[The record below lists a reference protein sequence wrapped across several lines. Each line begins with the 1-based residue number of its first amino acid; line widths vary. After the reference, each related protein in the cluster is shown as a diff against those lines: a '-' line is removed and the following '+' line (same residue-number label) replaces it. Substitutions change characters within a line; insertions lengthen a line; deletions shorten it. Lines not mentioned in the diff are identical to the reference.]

1 MNKLRT
7 NGIETQERKNHRTLQ
22 AFNINW
28 NNDIK
33 NKKESLDNQMIIYIL
48 GLSSC
53 K

>member
-7 NGIETQERKNHRTLQ
+7 DGIEAQERKKNHRTLQ

-33 NKKESLDNQMIIYIL
+33 NKKVWTTR
-48 GLSSC
+48 
-53 K
+53 